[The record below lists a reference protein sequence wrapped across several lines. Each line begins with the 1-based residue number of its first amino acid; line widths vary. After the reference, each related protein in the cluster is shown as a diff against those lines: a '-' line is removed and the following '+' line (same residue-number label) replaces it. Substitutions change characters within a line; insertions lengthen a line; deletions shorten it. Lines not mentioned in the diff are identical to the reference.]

1 MNRQN
6 LIRVCDA
13 LVLALIVGVVGR
25 YSVTAGA
32 VVAAIGL
39 WLALRRA
46 SRSSDRA
53 RRADAGLARCRET
66 ERQMMANAA
75 DPLSPAHWDD

>member
-1 MNRQN
+1 MNRQKMVR
-6 LIRVCDA
+6 ICDV

-25 YSVTAGA
+25 YSLTAGV

-46 SRSSDRA
+46 SRSSDRV